1 MDAAWRT
8 AARLGPAKG
17 TSSPRRQTGSPVRS
31 AACRAWSTS
40 SAEVVFA
47 FSTSPD
53 ANSLWIRLARGTA
66 ACSSCAARNPRT
78 PIQATPATSRIAR
91 PPRDQPTIRRVRWD
105 LLRLLRRFD
114 DPLRDRDDREDPER
128 EPEDREL
135 DDLDEPDREDREP
148 DRELELDERL
158 PDVEDSDDSDDS
170 VDSDD
175 RELLLLDRDRGRS
188 PGSQC
193 RIQSS
198 LSSLTRA
205 IQPEPT

>member
-1 MDAAWRT
+1 M
-8 AARLGPAKG
+8 
-17 TSSPRRQTGSPVRS
+17 
-31 AACRAWSTS
+31 
-40 SAEVVFA
+40 
-47 FSTSPD
+47 
-53 ANSLWIRLARGTA
+53 
-66 ACSSCAARNPRT
+66 
-78 PIQATPATSRIAR
+78 PATSRIAR
-91 PPRDQPTIRRVRWD
+91 PPRDQPTIRRVRRD

-114 DPLRDRDDREDPER
+114 DPLRDRDDRDDRDDPDR

-148 DRELELDERL
+148 DRELDLDDRL
-158 PDVEDSDDSDDS
+158 PEAEDSEDSDDTEGSDA
-170 VDSDD
+170 SDD

-205 IQPEPT
+205 IQSEPT